1 MFEKF
6 ESLADD
12 KKKVI
17 LNSAMKEFVKGGYNK
32 GSMNNVVE
40 NANIS
45 KGSLFYYFGNKKKL
59 YLYLFEYCQN
69 LTIENAYKH
78 INCGET
84 DFIRRMDH
92 VIRCNVSL
100 LKEYPLIYGFIRSCK
115 QEKNENVTSEISL
128 LITKSTETLFSGIY
142 KNIDVSLFRKELD
155 VNIATYSIKVT
166 MFQIVHDAM
175 ASVEPDFEEVLVR
188 VAECSKFFRTAL
200 YKK

>member
-6 ESLADD
+6 ESLSDD
-12 KKKVI
+12 KKKII

-32 GSMNNVVE
+32 ASMNNVVE

-59 YLYLFEYCQN
+59 YLYLFDYCQR
-69 LTIENAYKH
+69 LTIDNAYQH
-78 INCGET
+78 IKNGER
-84 DFIRRMDH
+84 DFIKRMEH

-115 QEKNENVTSEISL
+115 QEKNESVTSEISS
-128 LITKSTETLFSGIY
+128 LIAKSTETLFSGIY
-142 KNIDVSLFRKELD
+142 KNIDVGLFRKELD

-175 ASVEPDFEEVLVR
+175 TNVEPDFEEVLVR
-188 VAECSKFFRTAL
+188 VAECSKFFRSAL